1 MYYLL
6 ILNLII
12 PLVMFILGYIL
23 KKNPVKDMNSSN
35 GYNTPTSRK
44 SEEHWKYAQSIAP
57 DIFIN
62 QSKILAIVE
71 LVLNAILLVLKI
83 PIRYSLLVGIIIG
96 FIFLIFSFY
105 KTENKINSKFIN
117 NWFWII

>member
-1 MYYLL
+1 MYWLL

-12 PLVMFILGYIL
+12 PFVMIIVGYIL
-23 KKNPVKDMNSSN
+23 KKKPVKDMKSSN

-62 QSKILAIVE
+62 QGKILIIIEIV
-71 LVLNAILLVLKI
+71 LSLALFMLKVSIKYILFI
-83 PIRYSLLVGIIIG
+83 GIIIG
-96 FIFLIFSFY
+96 FIFLFFSFY
-105 KTENKINSKFIN
+105 KTENKINSRFISNKF
-117 NWFWII
+117 

>member
-1 MYYLL
+1 M
-6 ILNLII
+6 
-12 PLVMFILGYIL
+12 
-23 KKNPVKDMNSSN
+23 KSSN
-35 GYNTPTSRK
+35 GYNTPASRK
-44 SEEHWKYAQSIAP
+44 SKEHWKYAQSIAP

-71 LVLNAILLVLKI
+71 LVLNVILLVLKI

-117 NWFWII
+117 N